1 MLAFLFVLLIG
12 FSLFVSY
19 YFTNKVS
26 NQRKQILLLKY
37 QNNNLKH
44 KTNSDSSLHTTIKYL
59 NPNYSEGILKEDC
72 NLYIAPL
79 SNSAIINSLNQST
92 IIQIYDSAEINDEL
106 WYEISVLS
114 EDRIN
119 SKGWIKSDYISF
131 KDSI

>member
-1 MLAFLFVLLIG
+1 MLAFLFVLLVG
-12 FSLFVSY
+12 FSLFVSC
-19 YFTNKVS
+19 YFTNKIS
-26 NQRKQILLLKY
+26 NQRNQILLLKY

-44 KTNSDSSLHTTIKYL
+44 KTNSSSHVTIKYL

-79 SNSAIINSLNQST
+79 SNSAIINSLDQAT

-106 WYEISVLS
+106 WYEVSVLS

>member
-1 MLAFLFVLLIG
+1 MLAFLFVLLVG

-44 KTNSDSSLHTTIKYL
+44 KTNSESSLHTTIKYL
-59 NPNYSEGILKEDC
+59 TPNYSEGILKEDC

-106 WYEISVLS
+106 WYEVSILS

-119 SKGWIKSDYISF
+119 SKGWIKSDCISF